1 MHELG
6 HVLGAQHPASDTNLP
21 NADLGTHGVMCKYS
35 CFDTLY
41 SPGDAIL
48 FNEGFSQVNH
58 DRILNNDEDWYDGWV
73 TDRGN
78 MEPKTL
84 QKPEHSFESIN
95 GGILET
101 GEMTG

>member
-78 MEPKTL
+78 LEPKVSRNLSTVS
-84 QKPEHSFESIN
+84 KASTEEYWKRAK
-95 GGILET
+95 
-101 GEMTG
+101 